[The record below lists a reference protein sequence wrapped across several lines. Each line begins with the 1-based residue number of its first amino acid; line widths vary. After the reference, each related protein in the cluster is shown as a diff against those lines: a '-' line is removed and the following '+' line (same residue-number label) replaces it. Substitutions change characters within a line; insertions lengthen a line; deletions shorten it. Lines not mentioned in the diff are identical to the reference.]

1 MLHTVDLQQV
11 MVIDIETVAQYR
23 RYADLDARFQALWDA
38 KIARN
43 LDDDESPADRYAD
56 AGLHAE
62 FGKVICI
69 SAGVFHLRAGAQHF
83 RVKSFHGHNERTVL
97 VDFAQ
102 LLQAQSSNLILCG
115 HNLKGFDLPF
125 LCRRMLANGLRIPT
139 QLDVTGKKP
148 WEINHLDTMEL
159 WRFGDFRHYSS
170 LNLLAAV
177 FDIPTPKDD
186 ISGEDVYR
194 VYYEE
199 NNLERV
205 RVYCEK
211 DVITAAQLLLK
222 MRNEA
227 VIAEEHITFA

>member
-11 MVIDIETVAQYR
+11 IVIDIETVAQHQFYT
-23 RYADLDARFQALWDA
+23 DMDVRFRALWDA
-38 KIARN
+38 KIARS
-43 LDDDESPADRYAD
+43 LAEEQTPADRYAD

-69 SAGVFHLRAGAQHF
+69 SAGVFHLRAGEQHF
-83 RVKSFHGHNERTVL
+83 RIKSFHGHDERVL
-97 VDFAQ
+97 LAEFTQ
-102 LLQAQSSNLILCG
+102 LLHAQPASLILCG
-115 HNLKGFDLPF
+115 HNIKSFDLPY

-159 WRFGDFRHYSS
+159 WRFGDFRHFSS

-177 FDIPTPKDD
+177 FGIPTPKDD

-194 VYYEE
+194 VYHEE
-199 NNLERV
+199 NNLERI

-211 DVITAAQLLLK
+211 DVVTTAQLLLK

-227 VIAEEHITFA
+227 GIDPERITFA

>member
-1 MLHTVDLQQV
+1 MLETVDLQHV
-11 MVIDIETVAQYR
+11 MVIDIETVAQHQY
-23 RYADLDARFQALWDA
+23 YVDMDERFQPLWDL
-38 KIARN
+38 KISRSLEA
-43 LDDDESPADRYAD
+43 DESPADKYSH

-69 SAGVFHLRAGAQHF
+69 SAGVYFQRHGEQHF
-83 RVKSFHGHNERTVL
+83 RIKSFHSHDERTL
-97 VDFAQ
+97 LADFVY
-102 LLQAQSSNLILCG
+102 LLQNQPSGLILCG
-115 HNLKGFDLPF
+115 HNIKSFDLPF
-125 LCRRMLANGLRIPT
+125 LCRRMLINRLHIPT

-199 NNLERV
+199 NNLERI

-211 DVITAAQLLLK
+211 DVITTAQLLLK
-222 MRNEA
+222 LRNEDG
-227 VIAEEHITFA
+227 IHQERITFA

>member
-11 MVIDIETVAQYR
+11 IVIDIETVAQHR
-23 RYADLDARFQALWDA
+23 HYADMDDRFQSLWDT
-38 KIARN
+38 KIRRVLEA
-43 LDDDESPADRYAD
+43 DETPADRYAD

-69 SAGVFHLRAGAQHF
+69 SAGVFHLRAGEQHF
-83 RVKSFHGHNERTVL
+83 RVKSFHGHDEQTL
-97 VDFAQ
+97 LADFAQ
-102 LLQAQSSNLILCG
+102 LLHAQPASLILCG
-115 HNLKGFDLPF
+115 HNIKSFDLPY
-125 LCRRMLANGLRIPT
+125 LCRRMLANGLRIPS

-177 FDIPTPKDD
+177 FGIPTPKDD

-199 NNLERV
+199 NNLERI

-211 DVITAAQLLLK
+211 DVITTAQLLLK

-227 VIAEEHITFA
+227 GIAQERITFA

>member
-1 MLHTVDLQQV
+1 MLDTVDLQQV
-11 MVIDIETVAQYR
+11 MVIDIETVAQHQHYG
-23 RYADLDARFQALWDA
+23 DMEERFQPLWDL
-38 KIARN
+38 KIRN
-43 LDDDESPADRYAD
+43 SLEDGENPADKYPN

-62 FGKVICI
+62 FGKIICI
-69 SAGVFHLRAGAQHF
+69 SAGVYHVRNGERYF
-83 RVKSFHGHNERTVL
+83 RIKSFYGDDEHAL
-97 VDFAQ
+97 LADFVR
-102 LLQAQSSNLILCG
+102 LLQTQPTGLILCG
-115 HNLKGFDLPF
+115 HNIKGFDLPF
-125 LCRRMLANGLRIPT
+125 LCRRMLINGLRIPT

-199 NNLERV
+199 NNLERI

-211 DVITAAQLLLK
+211 DVITTAQLLLK
-222 MRNEA
+222 LRNED
-227 VIAEEHITFA
+227 VIAQERVTFA